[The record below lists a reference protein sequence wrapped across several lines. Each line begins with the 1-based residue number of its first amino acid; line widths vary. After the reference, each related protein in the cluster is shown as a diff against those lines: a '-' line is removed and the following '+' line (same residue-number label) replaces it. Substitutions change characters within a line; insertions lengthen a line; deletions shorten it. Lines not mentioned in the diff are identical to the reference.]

1 MKNTNFSFL
10 ILLLSLMLFSCD
22 SNKNANKE
30 INQTLAQLYEKPM
43 GIYDSIPSNLFS
55 KDLLKKINA
64 VRKITKDDEARIAKS
79 DSPTDKPILFEGSV
93 LSNLYEGFTK
103 YKIQDISINDN
114 QAKATINFENSD
126 FSPSEKWS
134 DTVILVNENGWKLD
148 NVLYARKDSET
159 KDLKEN
165 LDSMIKDAKNS
176 KKEK

>member
-103 YKIQDISINDN
+103 YK
-114 QAKATINFENSD
+114 ATINFENSD

-134 DTVILVNENGWKLD
+134 DTVILVNENGWKFD
-148 NVLYARKDSET
+148 NVLYTRKDSET